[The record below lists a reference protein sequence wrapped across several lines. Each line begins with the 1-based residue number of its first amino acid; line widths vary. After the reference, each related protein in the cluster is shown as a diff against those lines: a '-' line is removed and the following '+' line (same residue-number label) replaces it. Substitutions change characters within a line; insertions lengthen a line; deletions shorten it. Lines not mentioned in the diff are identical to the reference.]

1 MPKFLNTLNMSNN
14 EIQNFVVHNT
24 SSGIAVAG
32 AMILD
37 GTLLKYHNGTDYI
50 TLGDNDVAT
59 STAAGVVELF
69 SDTAQTVAANTVSTT
84 SSRTYGVQLNGDDQM
99 VVNVP
104 WTDANDDTQN
114 TTTLSFVDSTNDIL
128 IRNTTGGAGSGTDD
142 IKIVAGTNITL
153 THTNADNFTIT
164 STDTQLDNAGVIAK
178 VLTGL
183 STTTGG
189 AVAATDSILAGF
201 GKLEKRVALN
211 DAKVTNS
218 TIAARVAGTGITLS
232 TNTFNVNVGATGT
245 AQAPESITT
254 TASRLY
260 QVETDDQDNLVVNI
274 PWQDTTIA
282 NTDVDVSIPN
292 LKTKLAGGFAS
303 NAVTIGDA
311 NDIVT
316 IGNKLVVTGDLQ
328 VDGTT
333 TTLNTTNLDVEDLN
347 ITIAKGAADAAAAN
361 GAGLTVDGAAATLL
375 YRNANDNFIFNKRLD
390 ASSFHGPLTG
400 NVTGNADT
408 VTTNANLTGHI
419 TSTGNAAVLGSFTVA
434 QLSTALSDATISG
447 SNSGD
452 GTYGIADTNYVKIN
466 GTPVNGEFA
475 QFTANGL
482 KSRTDAQVVS
492 DIGAVAANA
501 AITAATNTKITFDAK
516 GLVTGSA
523 ALASGDIPNNA
534 ADTTGSAGS
543 LSSTPTW
550 NQNTTGTAAG
560 ITAGAVGAVKVFEL
574 THGVD
579 GVTGTTNDTTPSLTW
594 TITHSMGASRF
605 YKVEVIQ
612 DSANY
617 DTVYV
622 DVTRPTTAAIKIDF
636 GAAVANGAYRAMVT
650 RMA

>member
-1 MPKFLNTLNMSNN
+1 
-14 EIQNFVVHNT
+14 
-24 SSGIAVAG
+24 
-32 AMILD
+32 
-37 GTLLKYHNGTDYI
+37 
-50 TLGDNDVAT
+50 
-59 STAAGVVELF
+59 
-69 SDTAQTVAANTVSTT
+69 
-84 SSRTYGVQLNGDDQM
+84 M

-104 WTDANDDTQN
+104 WTDANDNTQN
-114 TTTLSFVDSTNDIL
+114 TTTLSFVDSTNDIV

-164 STDTQLDNAGVIAK
+164 STDTQLDNAGVIGK
-178 VLTGL
+178 VLTGMVTS
-183 STTTGG
+183 ST
-189 AVAATDSILAGF
+189 ADVAATDSILVAI
-201 GKLEKRVALN
+201 GKLEARTAVN
-211 DAKVTNS
+211 DDKVTN
-218 TIAARVAGTGITLS
+218 
-232 TNTFNVNVGATGT
+232 
-245 AQAPESITT
+245 
-254 TASRLY
+254 
-260 QVETDDQDNLVVNI
+260 
-274 PWQDTTIA
+274 
-282 NTDVDVSIPN
+282 TDVSVSVDN
-292 LKTKLAGGFAS
+292 LKTALAGGFGS

-311 NDIVT
+311 DDVVT
-316 IGNKLVVTGDLQ
+316 IGNKLIVTGDLQ

-333 TTLNTTNLDVEDLN
+333 TTLNTANLDVEDLN
-347 ITIAKGAADAAAAN
+347 IKVALGAADAAAAD
-361 GAGLTVDGAAATLL
+361 GAGITVDGASATLL
-375 YRNANDNFIFNKRLD
+375 YRSTGDKFVFNKDLY
-390 ASSFHGPLTG
+390 ATSFQGPLTG

-452 GTYGIADTNYVKIN
+452 GTYGIADTNYVKID
-466 GTPVNGEFA
+466 GTPVDGEFA

-482 KSRTDAQVVS
+482 VSRTDAQVVS

-543 LSSTPTW
+543 LSTVPTW

-560 ITAGAVGAVKVFEL
+560 ITAGAVGAVKVVEL
-574 THGVD
+574 THGAD
-579 GVTGTTNDTTPSLTW
+579 GVTGTTNNTTDSATW

-636 GAAVANGAYRAMVT
+636 GTAVANGAYRAMLT